1 MVLPK
6 LVGTPIKR
14 REDPRLVEGTGTYV
28 DDLKLNG
35 TLYCGIVRSVYA
47 HAKIKSIDTEAARQ
61 HPGVFAVVTGEDLK
75 ARGVGILPVAHRF
88 GEGLKVPPRYPIAVG
103 EVHFAGEAVAAVVA
117 TDRYVARDA
126 VELVHVEY
134 EPLPAVVDLDAAYA
148 GAPYVHEEFGTN
160 VAFEWKLFNETGP
173 SIDDAE
179 VKVSQRIE
187 NQRLAPVPMEGRGV
201 VADYDKGKKS
211 LTLWTSTQIPHLLK
225 TFLSLLVGMP
235 EHHVRVVAP
244 EVGGGFGQKLNVY
257 AEEGIASALS
267 MQLGRPIKW
276 IESRAESMSSGTQ
289 GRGQTDYVDVGATKD
304 GKITHL
310 HVHILADLGAYHQLL
325 TPIIPTLT
333 GLMLTGPYTIPNL
346 QCTVHGLFTNK
357 VPTDAYRGA
366 GRPEATYLIERV
378 CDLVAHAT
386 GVDPVEVRRRNF
398 IGSDT
403 FPYTTAAG
411 LAYDSG
417 NYPLALDKALSHI
430 KYDDFR
436 AEQAE
441 ARKHGKYLGIGF
453 STYVEVCGMGPSAA
467 MPAGFG
473 WESSTVRVDPTGK
486 VTVTTGASPHG
497 QGQETTFAQITAD
510 ELGVGVD
517 DVIINHGDTAGSPYG
532 VGTFGS
538 RGTAVGGA
546 AMMLAIQKVQE
557 KAKRIAAHMLEAS
570 VDDITFENGKF
581 GVKGAPE
588 KAKSLGEIAW
598 IAYTADTIPGSI
610 EPGLEATS
618 FFEPPNFTYPF
629 GTHIAFVEVDADTG
643 VVELKRYVAVDDCGR
658 IINPMIVDGQVHGGL
673 AQGIAQALFEE
684 VVYDDQGQ
692 LVTGSLMDYAL
703 PTARGLISFETDHT
717 TTPSP
722 VNPLGVKGVGEA
734 GTIGSTPAVVNA
746 VVDALKPFGVTHIDM
761 PLRGEKLWRI
771 MNGAAVGS
779 RQS

>member
-6 LVGTPIKR
+6 LVGEPIKR
-14 REDPRLVEGTGTYV
+14 REDPRLVAGTSTYV
-28 DDLKLNG
+28 DDLKLHG
-35 TLYCGIVRSVYA
+35 MLYCGIVRSMYA

-75 ARGVGILPVAHRF
+75 ASGVGTLPVAHRF
-88 GEGLKVPPRYPIAVG
+88 GEGLKVPPRYPLAVG
-103 EVHFAGEAVAAVVA
+103 EVNFVGEAVAAIVA

-126 VELVHVEY
+126 VDLVHVEY
-134 EPLPAVVDLDAAYA
+134 EPLPAVIDLDAAYK
-148 GAPYVHEEFGTN
+148 GGPFVHEEFGTN
-160 VAFEWKLFNETGP
+160 VAFEWSILNEIGSP
-173 SIDDAE
+173 LDDAE
-179 VKVSQRIE
+179 IKISQRID
-187 NQRLAPVPMEGRGV
+187 NQRLAPVPMETRGV

-211 LTLWTSTQIPHLLK
+211 LTLWTSTQIPHLLR
-225 TFLSLLVGMP
+225 TFLSLLIGMP

-257 AEEGIASALS
+257 AEEGIASALA
-267 MQLGRPIKW
+267 MKLGRPIKW
-276 IESRAESMSSGTQ
+276 IESRAENMSSSIH
-289 GRGQTDYVDVGATKD
+289 GRGQVDYVDVGATKD
-304 GKITHL
+304 GKIQTL

-333 GLMLTGPYTIPNL
+333 ALILPGPYAIENL
-346 QCTVHGLFTNK
+346 SITVHGLFTNK

-366 GRPEATYLIERV
+366 GRPEATFVIERV
-378 CDLVAHAT
+378 CDLVADAT

-398 IGSDT
+398 IAADQ
-403 FPYTTAAG
+403 FPYTTTAG

-417 NYPLALDKALSHI
+417 NYQASLDKALSHI
-430 KYDDFR
+430 GYDAFR
-436 AEQAE
+436 AEQEA
-441 ARKHGKYLGIGF
+441 ARKAGKYLGIGF

-546 AMMLAIQKVQE
+546 AMMLAIGKVQE

-570 VDDITFENGKF
+570 VDDIVFENGRF
-581 GVKGAPE
+581 GVQGAPDRS
-588 KAKSLGEIAW
+588 KALGEIAW
-598 IAYTADTIPGSI
+598 VAYTGDTIPAEI

-629 GTHIAFVEVDADTG
+629 GAHIAFVEVDADTG
-643 VVELKRYVAVDDCGR
+643 EVELKRYVAVDDCGR

-673 AQGIAQALFEE
+673 AQGIAQALFEG
-684 VVYDDQGQ
+684 VVYDDAGQ

-703 PTARGLISFETDHT
+703 PTARGLPSFETDHT
-717 TTPSP
+717 VTPTP

-734 GTIGSTPAVVNA
+734 GTIGSTPAIVNA

-761 PLRGEKLWRI
+761 PLRAEKLWRL
-771 MNGAAVGS
+771 MHAE
-779 RQS
+779 

>member
-6 LVGTPIKR
+6 LVGERIKR
-14 REDPRLVEGTGTYV
+14 REDPRLVAGTSTYV
-28 DDLKLNG
+28 DDMKLNG
-35 TLYCGIVRSVYA
+35 MLYCGIVRSVYG

-61 HPGVFAVVTGEDLK
+61 HPGVFAVITGEDLK
-75 ARGVGILPVAHRF
+75 ASGVGTMPVAHRF
-88 GEGLKVPPRYPIAVG
+88 GEGLKVPPRYPLAVG
-103 EVHFAGEAVAAVVA
+103 EVNFAGEAVAAVVA

-126 VELVHVEY
+126 VDLVNVEY
-134 EPLPAVVDLDAAYA
+134 EPLPVVVDVDAAYA
-148 GAPYVHEEFGTN
+148 GGPFVHEEFGTN
-160 VAFEWKLFNETGP
+160 VAFEWAINSETGTP
-173 SIDDAE
+173 MDDAE

-187 NQRLAPVPMEGRGV
+187 QQRLAPVPMEGRAV
-201 VADYDKGKKS
+201 LADYDKGKKS
-211 LTLWTSTQIPHLLK
+211 LTLFTSTQIPHLLR
-225 TFLSLLVGMP
+225 TFLSLLIGLP
-235 EHHVRVVAP
+235 ENHVRVVAP
-244 EVGGGFGQKLNVY
+244 EVGGGFGMKLNVY
-257 AEEGIASALS
+257 PEEGIAAALS
-267 MQLGRPIKW
+267 MKLGKPIKW
-276 IESRAESMSSGTQ
+276 IESRAENMSGSIH
-289 GRGQTDYVDVGATKD
+289 GRGQVQYVDVGATKE
-304 GKITHL
+304 GKITAL

-325 TPIIPTLT
+325 TPVIPTLT
-333 GLMLTGPYTIPNL
+333 GLMLTGPYTIANL
-346 QCTVHGLFTNK
+346 QCTVHGIFTNK

-386 GVDPVEVRRRNF
+386 GVDPIEVRRRNF
-398 IGSDT
+398 IDADK
-403 FPYTTAAG
+403 FPYTTAVG

-417 NYPLALDKALSHI
+417 NYQGALEKALEHI
-430 KYDDFR
+430 QYDAFR

-441 ARKHGKYLGIGF
+441 ARKNGKYLGIGF

-473 WESSTVRVDPTGK
+473 WESCTVRVDPTGK

-497 QGQETTFAQITAD
+497 QGQETTFAQITAE

-517 DVIINHGDTAGSPYG
+517 DVLINHGDTAGSPYG

-546 AMMLAIQKVQE
+546 AMMLAIEKVQE

-581 GVKGAPE
+581 GVKGAPDRS
-588 KAKSLGEIAW
+588 KSLGEIAW
-598 IAYTADTIPGSI
+598 IAYTADTIPASI

-629 GTHIAFVEVDADTG
+629 GTHIAFVEVDAESG
-643 VVELKRYVAVDDCGR
+643 EVALKRYVAVDDCGR
-658 IINPMIVDGQVHGGL
+658 VINPMIVDGQVHGGL

-684 VVYDDQGQ
+684 VVYDDEGQ
-692 LVTGSLMDYAL
+692 LITGSLMDYAL
-703 PTARGLISFETDHT
+703 PTARGLPSFELDHT

-734 GTIGSTPAVVNA
+734 GTIGSTPAIVNA
-746 VVDALKPFGVTHIDM
+746 VVDALAPFGVTHIDM
-761 PLRGEKLWRI
+761 PLRGEKLWRL
-771 MNGAAVGS
+771 MHEGK
-779 RQS
+779 